1 MKRLLIVLMIFLF
14 IFPLMAQAAPKL
26 EIYNH
31 PSETR
36 QKGQIIWKLSGLGKP
51 SEPLILVPDDKL
63 IILAG
68 SKMLC
73 INLQGNLLW
82 ETKVGNGKM
91 GNPIVTENGS
101 IFTAGKG
108 MVVETKINGARGW
121 SFTALPGGKD
131 KEPQLAGGPNNLIY
145 LPLPYALY
153 ALDTDGHAVWNF
165 SPWDNSDRFTIKTS
179 IKRSFMDC
187 AADEQTFFA
196 VYADEKAA
204 YKLVAIDSRG
214 NLLWTYW
221 MGDLVGVSIL
231 PGDQG
236 RVYVTATLK
245 PSKRQGGGKSSS
257 GKLNQGRIYC
267 FDRNSGKKPL
277 WQYNVKV
284 SDCLTEPVLSGGMLY
299 VIGGSNIYRLDA
311 DTGILKY
318 ENRLSNLVSV
328 PAIDENNKRVYAG
341 SSKGFLYAIGSNG
354 RLDWSRELEGAIEQ
368 APLLG
373 TDGYIY
379 VCTQKGNLYKI
390 RDNAAGVS
398 AAPNQ

>member
-1 MKRLLIVLMIFLF
+1 MRRLLLVFMIFLF
-14 IFPLMAQAAPKL
+14 IFPLAAQAAPKL
-26 EIYNH
+26 EQYNH
-31 PSETR
+31 PSETG

-68 SKMLC
+68 NKMLC

-108 MVVETKINGARGW
+108 MVVETKINGAQGW
-121 SFTALPGGKD
+121 SFTVLPAGKD

-153 ALDTDGHAVWNF
+153 AINTNGHTVWNF
-165 SPWDNSDRFTIKTS
+165 SPWDNSDRFTTKTAD
-179 IKRSFMDC
+179 KRSFMDC
-187 AADEQTFFA
+187 TADEHTFYA

-204 YKLVAIDSRG
+204 YKMVAIDRRG
-214 NLLWTYW
+214 NRLWTYW
-221 MGDLVGVSIL
+221 LGDLIGVNIL
-231 PGDQG
+231 PGEQE
-236 RVYVTATLK
+236 RVYVTATFK

-267 FDRNSGKKPL
+267 FDRNNGKKPL
-277 WQYNVKV
+277 WQYNVKIT
-284 SDCLTEPVLSGGMLY
+284 DTLTAPVLSNGLLY
-299 VIGGSNIYRLDA
+299 VIGGNNIYILDA

-318 ENRLSNLVSV
+318 ENQLANLVSV
-328 PAIDENNKRVYAG
+328 PAVDENSKRVYAG
-341 SSKGFLYAIGSNG
+341 SSKGLLYAIGSNG
-354 RLDWSRELEGAIEQ
+354 RLDWHRELEGDIET

-373 TDGYIY
+373 PDGYIY

-398 AAPNQ
+398 TPQK

>member
-1 MKRLLIVLMIFLF
+1 MRRLLVVFMIFLF
-14 IFPLMAQAAPKL
+14 IFPLTAQAAPKL
-26 EIYNH
+26 EQYYH

-51 SEPLILVPDDKL
+51 SEPLFLVPNNKL
-63 IILAG
+63 IVLAG

-73 INLQGNLLW
+73 IDLQGNLLW
-82 ETKVGNGKM
+82 ETKEGNGKM
-91 GNPIVTENGS
+91 GAPIITENGS

-108 MVVETKINGARGW
+108 MVVETKPNGARGW
-121 SFTALPGGKD
+121 TFTALPGGKD
-131 KEPQLAGGPNNLIY
+131 KQPQLAGGPNNLIY

-153 ALDTDGHAVWNF
+153 ALDTKGHTIWNF
-165 SPWDNSDRFTIKTS
+165 SPWDSSDRFTTKTTA
-179 IKRSFMDC
+179 KRSFMDC

-196 VYADEKAA
+196 VSADEKAA
-204 YKLVAIDSRG
+204 YKLVAIDSKG
-214 NLLWTYW
+214 NRLWTYW
-221 MGDLVGVSIL
+221 LGDIIGVNIL
-231 PGDQG
+231 PGEQE

-245 PSKRQGGGKSSS
+245 PSKRQAGGKSSS

-284 SDCLTEPVLSGGMLY
+284 TDTLTAPVLSKGLVY
-299 VIGGSNIYRLDA
+299 FVGGSNIYVLNA
-311 DTGILKY
+311 DTGTLKF

-328 PAIDENNKRVYAG
+328 PAIDENSKRVYVG
-341 SSKGFLYAIGSNG
+341 SSKGTLYAIGSNG

-373 TDGYIY
+373 ADGYIY

-390 RDNAAGVS
+390 RDNATGLAT
-398 AAPNQ
+398 PLNK

>member
-1 MKRLLIVLMIFLF
+1 MRRFLVVFMIFVF
-14 IFPLMAQAAPKL
+14 IFPLTAQAAPKL
-26 EIYNH
+26 EQYNH

-36 QKGQIIWKLSGLGKP
+36 QKGQIVWKLSGLGKP

-91 GNPIVTENGS
+91 GTPIVTEKGS

-108 MVVETKINGARGW
+108 VVVETKINGARGW

-131 KEPQLAGGPNNLIY
+131 KEPQLAGGPKNLIY

-153 ALDTDGHAVWNF
+153 ALDTNGHTIWNF
-165 SPWDNSDRFTIKTS
+165 SPWNNSDRFTTKTAD
-179 IKRSFMDC
+179 KRSFMDC
-187 AADEQTFFA
+187 AADERTFFA
-196 VYADEKAA
+196 VYTDQKAA
-204 YKLVAIDSRG
+204 YKMVVIDSQG
-214 NLLWTYW
+214 NLLWNYW
-221 MGDLVGVSIL
+221 MGDLIAVNIV
-231 PGDQG
+231 PGEQE

-245 PSKRQGGGKSSS
+245 PSKQQAGGKSSS

-267 FDRNSGKKPL
+267 FDRNNGKKPL

-284 SDCLTEPVLSGGMLY
+284 TNTLTAPVLSGDSLY
-299 VIGGSNIYRLDA
+299 VVGGSSIYGLDA
-311 DTGILKY
+311 STGILKY

-328 PAIDENNKRVYAG
+328 PAVDEDNRRIYAG
-341 SSKGFLYAIGSNG
+341 SSKGLLYAIGSNG
-354 RLDWSRELEGAIEQ
+354 RLDWHRELEGAIEN

-373 TDGYIY
+373 PDGYLY

-390 RDNAAGVS
+390 RDNADGVS
-398 AAPNQ
+398 VTPNR

>member
-1 MKRLLIVLMIFLF
+1 MRRLLVGFMIFVF
-14 IFPLMAQAAPKL
+14 IFPLTAQAAPKL
-26 EIYNH
+26 EQYNH

-73 INLQGNLLW
+73 INLQGSLLW
-82 ETKVGNGKM
+82 EAKVGNGKI

-101 IFTAGKG
+101 IFTAGNG

-121 SFTALPGGKD
+121 TFTALPGGKD

-153 ALDTDGHAVWNF
+153 ALDTNGHTVWNF
-165 SPWDNSDRFTIKTS
+165 SPWDNSERFTIKTAD
-179 IKRSFMDC
+179 KRSFMDC
-187 AADEQTFFA
+187 AADERTFFA
-196 VYADEKAA
+196 VYTNEKAA
-204 YKLVAIDSRG
+204 HKMAAIDSQG

-221 MGDLVGVSIL
+221 MGDLMAVNIV
-231 PGDQG
+231 PGEQE

-245 PSKRQGGGKSSS
+245 PSKQQAGGKSSS

-284 SDCLTEPVLSGGMLY
+284 SDCLTEPVLSGNLLY
-299 VIGGSNIYRLDA
+299 VIGGSNMYGLDA

-318 ENRLSNLVSV
+318 ENRLANLVSV
-328 PAIDENNKRVYAG
+328 PAVDENSKRVYAG
-341 SSKGFLYAIGSNG
+341 SSKGALYAIGSNG
-354 RLDWSRELEGAIEQ
+354 RLDWHRELEGAIEN

-373 TDGYIY
+373 PDGYIY
-379 VCTQKGNLYKI
+379 VYTQKGNLYKI
-390 RDNAAGVS
+390 RDNTAGVS
-398 AAPNQ
+398 AALNR

>member
-1 MKRLLIVLMIFLF
+1 MRRLLVGFMLFVF
-14 IFPLMAQAAPKL
+14 IFPLTAQAAPKL
-26 EIYNH
+26 EQYNH

-73 INLQGNLLW
+73 INLQGSLLW
-82 ETKVGNGKM
+82 EAKVGNGKI

-101 IFTAGKG
+101 IFTAGNG

-121 SFTALPGGKD
+121 TFTALPGGKD

-153 ALDTDGHAVWNF
+153 ALDTNGHTVWNF
-165 SPWDNSDRFTIKTS
+165 SPWDNSERFTIKTAD
-179 IKRSFMDC
+179 KRSFMDC
-187 AADEQTFFA
+187 AADERTFFA
-196 VYADEKAA
+196 VYTNEKAA
-204 YKLVAIDSRG
+204 HKMAAIDSQG

-221 MGDLVGVSIL
+221 MGDLMAVNIV
-231 PGDQG
+231 PGEQE

-245 PSKRQGGGKSSS
+245 PSKQQAGGKSSS

-284 SDCLTEPVLSGGMLY
+284 SDCLTEPVLSGNLLY
-299 VIGGSNIYRLDA
+299 VIGGSNMYGLDA

-318 ENRLSNLVSV
+318 ENRLANLVSV
-328 PAIDENNKRVYAG
+328 PAVDENSKRVYAG
-341 SSKGFLYAIGSNG
+341 SSKGALYAIGSNG
-354 RLDWSRELEGAIEQ
+354 RLDWHRELEGAIEN

-373 TDGYIY
+373 PDGYIY
-379 VCTQKGNLYKI
+379 VYTQKGNLYKI
-390 RDNAAGVS
+390 RDNTAGVS
-398 AAPNQ
+398 AALNR